1 MDMQWSL
8 IWTHSN
14 ALAATAKK
22 KEALADPLEGASWEG
37 LGWAIPLISRMVSG
51 PRFEPGPSRKTKR
64 VERFTEPAPNQGV
77 CVS

>member
-14 ALAATAKK
+14 AVAAMGKK
-22 KEALADPLEGASWEG
+22 KALADPLEGASWEG

-51 PRFEPGPSRKTKR
+51 PRFELGSSRKNPP
-64 VERFTEPAPNQGV
+64 VERFTKPAPNQGV